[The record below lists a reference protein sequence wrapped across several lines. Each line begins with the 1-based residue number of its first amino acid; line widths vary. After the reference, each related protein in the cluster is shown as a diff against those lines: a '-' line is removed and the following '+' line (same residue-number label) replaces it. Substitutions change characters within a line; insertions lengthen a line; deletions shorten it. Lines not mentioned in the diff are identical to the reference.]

1 MRSCFLYLLLLTIP
15 AGLAARSPQPVFEHL
30 SIENG
35 LSHNTVTSIIQ
46 DHKGLMW
53 FGTSDGLNLYD
64 GYRFTVFKSNI
75 YDSLSI
81 SGNRITR
88 IFEDSRGRLWIGTRN
103 GLNLFDR
110 ENFNFQ
116 RYPLLPL
123 DNQEQNTFVKAIY
136 EDTQQRVWVGSYG
149 NGLFLLDE
157 KTRTFNP
164 VPLNAGNTAEEKK
177 LDLLVSDI
185 YEDSR
190 GNFWIATGRTG
201 IILYDTDRRISEFKS
216 FTRDE
221 PARNSF
227 VKTIFEDK
235 EGELWVCTEQQGIF
249 RIDPASWKLIHYLY
263 EPGEN
268 SLSNNIVKD
277 VLQDQSGR
285 LWFATDGGGINIFDK
300 KTETFSHYTF
310 DIGEPF
316 SLSSNAVYTFF
327 KDPNEII
334 WIGTFGGGINIMDPN
349 KKPFLHFTQEENN
362 PRSLSHPAVLSF
374 GEDKAGSIWIGTD
387 GGGLNRFDPETR
399 QFRPFKHEPS
409 DNSSLSSNA
418 VTSIHI
424 DSGNRIWVGTFA
436 GGLNRFD
443 PLTGKFTRYR
453 HNPDDAQSLINDN
466 VWVIEE
472 LDEERLLVGTLAGLD
487 VFNPLTSEFSHHLI
501 TSESEK
507 TVNNRILDL
516 MVVSEK
522 EIWVGSNGL
531 WKLNLISGV
540 MKSVPLIIGK
550 DTLSWNFDVREIFRD
565 SRNQIWI
572 GTEGGGLLKYLPA
585 EKAFRL
591 NTMEEGLPN
600 NAIHEIQEDSQGYLW
615 ISTNGGLARLD
626 TETGVFRNYD
636 ASDGLQS
643 SQFSYSASL
652 HTRGG
657 LMLFGG
663 VNGFN
668 LFAPGEIKDNP
679 FQPPVLFTD
688 FRLFNR
694 EVGLNTESSP
704 LKAHISMT
712 DEITLKHNQSVI
724 SFEFAALNY
733 TSTGKNQY
741 EFIMEGFEDEWNRVG
756 NQRTATYT
764 NLDPGEYVFR
774 VRASNNDGV
783 WNTEGASLNLT
794 VLPPFWETKF
804 AFVLYGII
812 ILLMLFS
819 YRQYSINRA
828 HMKNEIR
835 IKEMEKKQIENV
847 NQMKMQFFTNISH
860 EFRTPLTLILAPLQK
875 LATRDDLDQQVTR
888 LHSIMYRN
896 ANRLLRL
903 INQLMDL
910 RKIEKGSMD
919 LRVSEN
925 DIVSYVKDIM
935 MAFNNQA
942 SDKTILYSFESDL
955 SFLKIWFDADKLDK
969 IIYNL
974 LSNAFKFTPEG
985 GKITLRIR
993 VKSPEE
999 VQKMGRKTFRRKTSR
1014 LPENLNNGYVEIT
1027 VKDNGPGIPVEKVD
1041 KIFDRFYQIPLKE
1054 SYRQQGT
1061 GIGLSL
1067 AKDLAILHQGDL
1079 TASSVPGKGSKF
1091 KVYLPL
1097 DSGCYTPEQK
1107 DESIR
1112 TLHPDPSEVQNV
1124 IDEKYEVIN
1133 QNLES
1138 ETGEADTFKASILIV
1153 EDNRDVRNFIRIS
1166 LEPIYHILEAENGK
1180 EGMEMAFREIP
1191 DLIISD
1197 IMMPE
1202 MDGIEMAGNIHAD
1215 KRTSHIPLIF
1225 LTAKTNET
1233 SRIEGL
1239 ETGVEDYIPKPFN
1252 PRELALK
1259 VKNIINRRK
1268 MLAENLRQK
1277 LILEPSSPEIES
1289 SDERFTRQ
1297 AMEIVENH
1305 ISDPEFDVQEFV
1317 REMGMS
1323 RSVLYRKLRSVT
1335 NQSANEFINSIRLKR
1350 AAQLLAANS
1359 YNVSEV
1365 SYMVGFNDP
1374 QYFSKCFR
1382 KQYNLTPSQY
1392 AAQNKV
1398 SD

>member
-1 MRSCFLYLLLLTIP
+1 MLLTGVP
-15 AGLAARSPQPVFEHL
+15 GLMAQTPQPAFEHL

-35 LSHNTVTSIIQ
+35 LSHNTVTSILQ
-46 DHKGLMW
+46 DSKGLMW

-110 ENFNFQ
+110 ENFNF
-116 RYPLLPL
+116 RRFPLLPV
-123 DNQEQNTFVKAIY
+123 DNQDQNTFVKAIY
-136 EDTQQRVWVGSYG
+136 EDKQQSLWVGSYG
-149 NGLFLLDE
+149 SGLFLFDE
-157 KTRTFNP
+157 ETGSFTP
-164 VPLNAGNTAEEKK
+164 VALNAGQTVEEKK

-185 YEDSR
+185 SEDSR
-190 GNFWIATGRTG
+190 GNFWIATSRTG
-201 IILYDTDRRISEFKS
+201 LILFNRNTWESEFRP
-216 FTRDE
+216 FTNEE
-221 PARNSF
+221 PVRNSF

-235 EGELWVCTEQQGIF
+235 DGELWVCTEQYGLY
-249 RIDPASWKLIHYLY
+249 RIEPGSWKITHYLY
-263 EPGEN
+263 QPEKN

-277 VLQDQSGR
+277 VLQDRSGR

-300 KTETFSHYTF
+300 QTGKFSHYTF
-310 DIGEPF
+310 DIGERS
-316 SLSSNAVYTFF
+316 SLSSNAVYTFY
-327 KDPNEII
+327 KDPNDII

-362 PRSLSHPAVLSF
+362 PQSLSHPAVLSF
-374 GEDKAGSIWIGTD
+374 GEDKDGIIWIGTD
-387 GGGLNRFDPETR
+387 GGGLNRFDPERR
-399 QFRPFKHEPS
+399 QFKPFKHEPS

-424 DSGNRIWVGTFA
+424 DSRNRVWVGTFA
-436 GGLNRFD
+436 GGLNLFD
-443 PLTGKFTRYR
+443 PGSGKFTRYR
-453 HNPDDAQSLINDN
+453 NNPDNPESIINDN

-487 VFNPLTSEFSHHLI
+487 VFNPVTSRFSHHLI

-516 MVVSEK
+516 MVVSER
-522 EIWVGSNGL
+522 EIWIGSNGL
-531 WKLNLISGV
+531 WKLNLESGV
-540 MKSVPLIIGK
+540 MKPVPLIIGK
-550 DTLSWNFDVREIFRD
+550 DTLSWNFDVREIFMD
-565 SRNQIWI
+565 SRDQVWI
-572 GTEGGGLLKYLPA
+572 GTEGGGLLKYQPDQESFLL
-585 EKAFRL
+585 F
-591 NTMEEGLPN
+591 TITEGLPN
-600 NAIHEIQEDSQGYLW
+600 NAIHEIQEDEEGYLW
-615 ISTNGGLARLD
+615 ISTNGGLTRLD

-652 HTRGG
+652 YTRDGR
-657 LMLFGG
+657 MLFGG

-668 LFAPGEIKDNP
+668 IFVPGDIKDNP

-694 EVGLNTESSP
+694 EVELNTESSP

-712 DEITLKHNQSVI
+712 SEITLKHNQSVI

-783 WNTEGASLNLT
+783 WNTEGAALNLT

-804 AFVLYGII
+804 AFVLYGIV

-835 IKEMEKKQIENV
+835 IKELEKKQIENV

-875 LATRDDLDQQVTR
+875 LASRDDLDEQVTR

-955 SFLKIWFDADKLDK
+955 SYLKIWFDADKLDK

-993 VKSPEE
+993 VKSPED
-999 VQKMGRKTFRRKTSR
+999 VLRMGRKTFRRKTSD
-1014 LPENLNNGYVEIT
+1014 LPENLSNGYVEIT
-1027 VKDNGPGIPVEKVD
+1027 LKDTGPGIPPEKLD

-1097 DSGCYTPEQK
+1097 DPGCYTPEQK
-1107 DESIR
+1107 DETIR
-1112 TLHPDPSEVQNV
+1112 PLQAEHSDIQVV
-1124 IDEKYEVIN
+1124 IDEKYQEIN
-1133 QNLES
+1133 EHPEF
-1138 ETGEADTFKASILIV
+1138 ETGEPETRKSSILIV
-1153 EDNRDVRNFIRIS
+1153 EDNSDVRNFIKIS
-1166 LEPIYHILEAENGK
+1166 LEPIYRILQAENGR
-1180 EGMEMAFREIP
+1180 EGMEIAFREIP

-1202 MDGIEMAGNIHAD
+1202 MDGIEMARHIHAD

-1268 MLAENLRQK
+1268 MLAENLRQR
-1277 LILEPSSPEIES
+1277 LILEPSIPEIES

-1305 ISDPEFDVQEFV
+1305 ISDSEFDVQEFV

-1350 AAQLLAANS
+1350 AAQLLASNS
-1359 YNVSEV
+1359 FNVSEV

-1392 AAQNKV
+1392 AAENKV
-1398 SD
+1398 PD